1 MQECKTFTYP
11 KTNDSQWIPLVRTDG
26 VQINHFNFFLSQG
39 MLLTM
44 DVRNI
49 SQYAIFVHQ
58 HKHVYPEC
66 AEPYGLHSI
75 KVAPNTELGVLEQR
89 GFIIKDTMMKGLP
102 REGLPCHEAS
112 EDEVLGYDKGIG
124 ECIDS
129 KFIYLS

>member
-1 MQECKTFTYP
+1 
-11 KTNDSQWIPLVRTDG
+11 
-26 VQINHFNFFLSQG
+26 

-49 SQYAIFVHQ
+49 SQHAIFVHQ

-75 KVAPNTELGVLEQR
+75 KVAPNTEPGVLEQR

-124 ECIDS
+124 ECIDC
-129 KFIYLS
+129 KFFYL